1 VPVGKLARPCRVPV
15 GRGPVL
21 TPAVTPGLD
30 GVTAVVVT
38 HLRPRLAGA
47 TVRSLL
53 DVEGFAP
60 RQVVV
65 VVNGEGGLD
74 DPELERA
81 VRMVRLP
88 SNTGPAGGFR
98 AGLVEAFADATT
110 RWAYLCEDDMVLLHL
125 PVPRVAGLLARVQD
139 RARTGVDAG
148 RRVGAVTAFGRVFV
162 PRSGHTVNTVPRRGQ
177 PGDLAPVDVTTW
189 GATLVSR
196 DVVDV
201 GALPDPDLFFGFEDF
216 DFYCRVRAAG
226 LSVLVDVPCAR
237 RVAHR
242 QTLAG
247 RDAALRDHRPVDAD
261 EPWRAY
267 YQARNFFALA
277 RRHGRRSWLAWHLVY
292 SVRRFQLASGTPERL
307 AIVRGF
313 LDGARGRLGIE
324 PRYRRQVGERALSAA
339 GSTDAVGGVGT
350 AGTAGTADTAVGTDA
365 TRGTGTPVPA
375 RELGP
380 AVVALVL
387 SHNAPRSLA
396 RCLEAI
402 AAQTVP
408 PGEVVVV
415 DNASEPPV
423 QAGALRAALG
433 PGAPPVS
440 VVRSDTN
447 GGPAGGWALA
457 FEELLARPDDFAWV
471 LDDDILPDPECL
483 ETLLGEAG
491 TDPKAAFCFPRAV
504 QPDGSVGEWGSWCGF
519 VVSRH
524 IVEQVG
530 VPRAELFWWAEDNE
544 YCHWRIPQ
552 AGYPR
557 RLVDGAV
564 VQHDAV
570 RQGARV
576 PLWKYYYE
584 ARNMLYLHLHVMHRV
599 GWYPRNVTKL
609 VARAVL
615 RERGRRMACLRTI
628 VLGLSDGA
636 MGRLGIRF
644 PVDPMR
650 EQTTPARAAP

>member
-1 VPVGKLARPCRVPV
+1 VGD
-15 GRGPVL
+15 VL
-21 TPAVTPGLD
+21 TRSTTPGLD

-38 HLRPRLAGA
+38 HLRPRLAGD
-47 TVRSLL
+47 TVRSLIE
-53 DVEGFAP
+53 VEGFDPAMI
-60 RQVVV
+60 VV
-65 VVNGEGGLD
+65 VVNGQGGLD
-74 DPELERA
+74 DPELENA

-98 AGLVEAFADATT
+98 RGLTEAFADPTT

-125 PVPRVAGLLARVQD
+125 PAPRLAGLMARIEERSATGD
-139 RARTGVDAG
+139 ADPGTGVEP
-148 RRVGAVTAFGRVFV
+148 VGAVVPFGRVFV
-162 PRSGHTVNTVPRRGQ
+162 PRSGHTVNVVPRRGL
-177 PGDLAPVDVTTW
+177 PGELAPVDVTTW

-196 DVVDV
+196 AVVEAGV
-201 GALPDPDLFFGFEDF
+201 LPDPELFFGFEDF
-216 DFYCRVRAAG
+216 DFYCRVRDAG
-226 LSVLVDVPCAR
+226 FSVLVDVPCAR
-237 RVAHR
+237 QVAHR

-267 YQARNFFALA
+267 YLARNFFALA
-277 RRHGRRSWLAWHLVY
+277 RRHGRPSWFAWHLLY
-292 SVRRFQLASGTPERL
+292 SARRLQIAPSSAERV
-307 AIVRGF
+307 ATVRG
-313 LDGARGRLGIE
+313 LVDGVRGRLGIE
-324 PRYRRQVGERALSAA
+324 PRYVRAVGERDTVPGQPGVGSAPER
-339 GSTDAVGGVGT
+339 STDPTAAVPT
-350 AGTAGTADTAVGTDA
+350 AA
-365 TRGTGTPVPA
+365 
-375 RELGP
+375 ELGP
-380 AVVALVL
+380 SVVALVL
-387 SHNAPRSLA
+387 THNAPSALA

-402 AAQTVP
+402 AGQTVR
-408 PGEVVVV
+408 PGSVIVV
-415 DNASEPPV
+415 DNATEPPV
-423 QAGALRAALG
+423 HMDRVEGGTRPPL
-433 PGAPPVS
+433 PVS

-447 GGPAGGWALA
+447 LGPAGGWALA
-457 FEELLARPDDFAWV
+457 FEELLAASDEFAWV
-471 LDDDILPDPECL
+471 MDDDIVPDPECL

-491 TDPKAAFCFPRAV
+491 EDPKSAFVFPRAV

-519 VVSRH
+519 VISRH

-552 AGYPR
+552 AGYAR

-609 VARAVL
+609 VARALL
-615 RERGRRMACLRTI
+615 RERGRRLACLRTI
-628 VLGLSDGA
+628 ALGLSDGA

-644 PVDPMR
+644 PVEPMH
-650 EQTTPARAAP
+650 EQTPRRRDTP